1 MMDALGGRAVRD
13 LTNRD
18 VAEYLRSLDKAGA
31 SARTVNRHRQ
41 VISAVFSFGMREDSL
56 GG

>member
-1 MMDALGGRAVRD
+1 MDALGGRAVRD